1 MPPPP
6 AALDECLLEW
16 QRFLADRSRP
26 LLVRAGLAHAQFKA
40 IHPIVDGNG
49 RTGRVLT
56 ALLLV
61 EDNALARR

>member
-6 AALDECLLEW
+6 AALNECLLEW
-16 QRFLADRSRP
+16 QRFLADRSRHP
-26 LLVRAGLAHAQFKA
+26 LVRAGLAHAQFKA